1 MEKNTLDNTAKKKM
15 KKMFDSTNLMELE
28 LKLNE
33 KKLIIKHKNNEYIYL
48 KENSKCKNVIDIQN
62 DLSEKD
68 DMKKKVELDIEKLK

>member
-1 MEKNTLDNTAKKKM
+1 MEKNNLDKTAKKKM

-33 KKLIIKHKNNEYIYL
+33 KKSIIKHKNNECIYL
-48 KENSKCKNVIDIQN
+48 KENAKYKNVTDIQN

-68 DMKKKVELDIEKLK
+68 DIKK